1 MKKWIGRIALIIAAL
16 IVIGMFVMP
25 KAPQAAYYQ
34 NAPRPMVIAHQGGD
48 GLWPSNTLFAFEHAA
63 ALGVDV
69 LEMDIHM
76 TKDGVLVVSHD
87 DTVDRLTDGEG
98 FIKEM
103 SLAQVQGFDAAYDWS
118 PLDDGAEY
126 PYRGQGIAIPTL
138 ESVFERFPDYRMNIE
153 IKQEEPSIAKPFCD
167 LLRKRHME
175 NKILVASF
183 KDEALAEFRETCP
196 EVATSGSRGQIKPF
210 IYMHLAFLG
219 RLYPPNFSAVQLP
232 IEDSGITLLTGRFVK
247 VAHARG
253 LWVDAWTI
261 DDPAEMWM
269 LIDIGVDGIITDRPD
284 LLLETLGR

>member
-1 MKKWIGRIALIIAAL
+1 MKKWLGRILLGL
-16 IVIGMFVMP
+16 IVLIFIGMLVMP

-63 ALGVDV
+63 DLGVDV

-98 FIKEM
+98 YIKEM
-103 SLAQVQGFDAAYDWS
+103 SLAEVQSFDAAYDWS

-126 PYRGQGIAIPTL
+126 PYRGQGITIPTL
-138 ESVFERFPDYRMNIE
+138 ESVFKRFPGYRMNIE
-153 IKQEEPSIAKPFCD
+153 IKQDAPSIAQPFCD
-167 LLRKRHME
+167 LIRAHDMQDKV
-175 NKILVASF
+175 LVASF
-183 KDEALAEFRETCP
+183 KDEALAEFREICP
-196 EVATSGSRGQIKPF
+196 GIATSGSRGQIKPF
-210 IYMHLAFLG
+210 IYMHIAFMG
-219 RLYPPNFSAVQLP
+219 RLYPPNFSAAQLP
-232 IEDSGITLLTGRFVK
+232 IEDSGITLLTRRFMN
-247 VAHARG
+247 VAHSRG

-261 DDPAEMWM
+261 DDPGEMQM

-284 LLLETLGR
+284 LLMEVLGR

>member
-1 MKKWIGRIALIIAAL
+1 MKKWIVRILLGLVVLIF
-16 IVIGMFVMP
+16 IGMLVMP
-25 KAPQAAYYQ
+25 KAPQVGYYQ

-63 ALGVDV
+63 ELGVDV

-87 DTVDRLTDGEG
+87 ETVDRLTDGEG
-98 FIKEM
+98 LIKEKI
-103 SLAQVQGFDAAYDWS
+103 LAEVQSYDAAYDWS
-118 PLDDGAEY
+118 PLDDGAEF
-126 PYRGQGIAIPTL
+126 PYRGQGITIPTL

-153 IKQEEPSIAKPFCD
+153 IKQAEPSIAKPFCD
-167 LLRKRHME
+167 LIRAHDMQDKV
-175 NKILVASF
+175 LVASF
-183 KDEALAEFRETCP
+183 KDEALAEFREICP
-196 EVATSGSRGQIKPF
+196 EIATSGSRGQIKPF

-232 IEDSGITLLTGRFVK
+232 IEDSGITLLTSRFVK

-261 DDPAEMWM
+261 DDPAEMQM

-284 LLLETLGR
+284 LLMGVLKR

>member
-1 MKKWIGRIALIIAAL
+1 MKKWTGRVLLGLVVLIF
-16 IVIGMFVMP
+16 IGMLVMP

-48 GLWPSNTLFAFEHAA
+48 GVWPSNTLFAFEHAA
-63 ALGVDV
+63 ELGVDV

-76 TKDGVLVVSHD
+76 TKDGILVVSHD
-87 DTVDRLTDGEG
+87 ETVDRLTDGEG
-98 FIKEM
+98 LIKEM
-103 SLAQVQGFDAAYDWS
+103 TLAEVQSFDAAYDWS

-126 PYRGQGIAIPTL
+126 PYRGQGITIPTL

-153 IKQEEPSIAKPFCD
+153 IKQAEPSIAQPFCD
-167 LLRKRHME
+167 LIRKHGLE

-183 KDEALAEFRETCP
+183 KDEALAEFREICP
-196 EVATSGSRGQIKPF
+196 DVATSGSRGQIKPF

-232 IEDSGITLLTGRFVK
+232 IEDSGITLLTSRFVK

-261 DDPAEMWM
+261 DDPAEMQM

-284 LLLETLGR
+284 LLMNVLGR